1 VIAEPDR
8 AQRRYAAVEA
18 AGLSGARTRREALR
32 IAALGAGAVAGAGL
46 LRPVA
51 ARAQSTVDENLRDF
65 LAPTI
70 ALEQIAVFAYD
81 AALGSREVS
90 DAEARVFERFRDQE
104 QAHADALRQA
114 LDSIGFDAPEAPDS
128 AADSG
133 VFEGVDGID
142 DARARQLADTLAE
155 VGELQSV
162 NDFLGYLAG
171 LERQEI
177 GAYAEAAPTLDSED
191 LATTSAEIAA
201 SQAQHLIVL
210 GALSKRQP
218 ADTLRQIEAAASG
231 GGAGS

>member
-1 VIAEPDR
+1 MS
-8 AQRRYAAVEA
+8 AAP
-18 AGLSGARTRREALR
+18 TRREALR

-46 LRPVA
+46 LRPLA

-81 AALGSREVS
+81 AALDARGAT
-90 DAEARVFERFRDQE
+90 DAETRTFERFRDQE

-114 LDSIGFDAPEAPDS
+114 LDSIGFDAPDAPDS
-128 AADSG
+128 PNDSG
-133 VFEGVDGID
+133 VFGDVDGID

-155 VGELQSV
+155 VGDLQTV
-162 NDFLGYLAG
+162 KDFVDYLAD
-171 LERQEI
+171 LEQQEI

-191 LATTSAEIAA
+191 LATTAAEIAA
-201 SQAQHLIVL
+201 NQAQHLIVL
-210 GALSKRQP
+210 GALSKQQP
-218 ADTLRQIEAAASG
+218 AKTLRQIEAAASG